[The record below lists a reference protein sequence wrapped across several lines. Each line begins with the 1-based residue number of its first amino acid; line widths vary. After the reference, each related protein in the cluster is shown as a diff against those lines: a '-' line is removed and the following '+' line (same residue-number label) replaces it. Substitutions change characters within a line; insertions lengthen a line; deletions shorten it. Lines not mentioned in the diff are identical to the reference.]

1 MLQRVG
7 GIQAGLIARGLDPG
21 TATATTRRVLDG
33 MITRQAMLLA
43 FERMFI
49 LAGIAFLFVIPIA
62 FLLKAPANMRGK
74 RVDLH

>member
-1 MLQRVG
+1 
-7 GIQAGLIARGLDPG
+7 
-21 TATATTRRVLDG
+21 
-33 MITRQAMLLA
+33 MITRQATLLA

-62 FLLKAPANMRGK
+62 ILLKAPANMRGK